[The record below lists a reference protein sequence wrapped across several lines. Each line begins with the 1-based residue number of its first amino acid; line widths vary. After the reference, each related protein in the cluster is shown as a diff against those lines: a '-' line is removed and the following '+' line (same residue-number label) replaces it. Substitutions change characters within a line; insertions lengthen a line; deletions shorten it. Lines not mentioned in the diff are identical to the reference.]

1 MIVLWIFNMHVNVLM
16 FQWKDIVIGP
26 CFITSCTLQSE
37 YYMLSQ
43 FSTPSCQSD
52 LKLPAAFLLNVLER

>member
-1 MIVLWIFNMHVNVLM
+1 MHVNVLM